1 MLSILV
7 VEDAV
12 KMANLLKMGL
22 SEEGYKVSVASDG
35 ETGLKKAQTGDFDLI
50 LLDINLPKLDGFGL
64 IRQLR
69 RSRSDVPVIMV
80 TARDS
85 MEDKISGL
93 DDGADDYLVKPF
105 AFEELLARIRTVM
118 RRPGSRDIAQLTF
131 DDIVLN
137 SSSGKVWR
145 SDKELYLTPKEFNL
159 LRVFMQRADRILSR
173 EELEMQAWETEY
185 DVASNRLDVYVNYLR
200 NKLESGGK
208 SRLIQTI
215 RGKGYR
221 LGYPREDCF

>member
-145 SDKELYLTPKEFNL
+145 SDEELYLTPKEFNL

>member
-85 MEDKISGL
+85 IEDKISGL

-145 SDKELYLTPKEFNL
+145 SDEELYLTPKEFNL

>member
-12 KMANLLKMGL
+12 KMAKLLKTGL

-35 ETGLKKAQTGDFDLI
+35 EIGLKQAQTGDFDLI

-85 MEDKISGL
+85 IEDRITGL

-131 DDIVLN
+131 ADIVLN
-137 SSSGKVWR
+137 SSCGKVWR
-145 SDKELYLTPKEFNL
+145 NDEELYLTPKEFNL
-159 LRVFMQRADRILSR
+159 LRVFMQHVDIILSR
-173 EELEMQAWETEY
+173 EELEMRAWETEY

-200 NKLESGGK
+200 NKLESGGR

-221 LGYPREDCF
+221 LGYSGEDCL